1 MQDSGNIKFR
11 VIQNLNIRT
20 IVYSARYWTSL
31 DTCIRKKPMACAI
44 HNCTNLLIL
53 NNSKLYIVQDSL
65 TTKSLL
71 NKIKT
76 TNPFRIIFFRVE
88 FRRGPM
94 YL

>member
-11 VIQNLNIRT
+11 VIQNLKIRT

-31 DTCIRKKPMACAI
+31 DTCIRKKR
-44 HNCTNLLIL
+44 HTH
-53 NNSKLYIVQDSL
+53 NSKLYIVQDSL

-76 TNPFRIIFFRVE
+76 TNPFQIIFFRVE

-94 YL
+94 YLSNISIVVCV